1 MCFTYSF
8 PPNSRRGLGYL
19 IGLPRVRYRHL
30 LRVFLLR
37 IFDTCGVVRK
47 RSYAAV
53 WYAVVRHSMIADVV
67 RNLTRSLICRV
78 RTKCIE
84 LRPQAAG

>member
-30 LRVFLLR
+30 LSGDLCHEYQAPGF
-37 IFDTCGVVRK
+37 
-47 RSYAAV
+47 SYDLKDLPGFKGMKV
-53 WYAVVRHSMIADVV
+53 QLKMISDQNAF
-67 RNLTRSLICRV
+67 TRPRRLSPL
-78 RTKCIE
+78 
-84 LRPQAAG
+84 PDY